1 MPDPI
6 TPTTPTDGA
15 ETPATPVTPVVETPK
30 AETPVTP
37 ETKPEGQEAATSLMD
52 EAAAEEKQTQE
63 VENKRLL
70 ETPDDKLSDDD
81 KIKKTEVVKAKEVAD
96 KAARKNII
104 PEKYEFTVP
113 EGMALDVE
121 YADKASVILK
131 KHGITQS
138 AASELATLA
147 AEQIKKIVEGKEKSD
162 AENFS
167 KFVNGL
173 REETI
178 KELGANYKQ
187 ELAAA
192 AKARDRLMPKE
203 LVQKLNDSG
212 LANDKDVVKF
222 LISLGKSISE
232 GKFIEGRSSAADE
245 NSESAALAKLYPTT
259 PPK

>member
-162 AENFS
+162 AENFPNS
-167 KFVNGL
+167 LMGCERKPSRNWGRITSRNWLRRQRLVTGL
-173 REETI
+173 C
-178 KELGANYKQ
+178 
-187 ELAAA
+187 
-192 AKARDRLMPKE
+192 
-203 LVQKLNDSG
+203 QK
-212 LANDKDVVKF
+212 
-222 LISLGKSISE
+222 SLC
-232 GKFIEGRSSAADE
+232 RSSMIPDWQMIRMSL
-245 NSESAALAKLYPTT
+245 NFLSLSESLLVKASS
-259 PPK
+259 